1 MPARAGVIGGPVVFA
16 MLIALTGGPALADRS
31 AKIDQVVRKE
41 TTGERSNAALDQ
53 ITPVPRIGRGSI
65 DQIDP
70 SARPRD
76 DDSQYDTA
84 IQHLPGPAQPRGCDV
99 SADQA
104 AIIESLKAQGKIIGD
119 DCDLIDWVAIAG
131 DRSGKDERR
140 AVGEALSATRPE
152 LLSLEAQR
160 DKEAAERAE
169 QERLDAARAAVSVL
183 MNGQNPMR

>member
-1 MPARAGVIGGPVVFA
+1 MPARAGVMGGPVVFA

-31 AKIDQVVRKE
+31 AKIDQVVRKD
-41 TTGERSNAALDQ
+41 TVAERSNAALDQ
-53 ITPVPRIGRGSI
+53 ISAGPRTERGSI

-70 SARPRD
+70 SARARD
-76 DDSQYDTA
+76 DGGQFDTA
-84 IQHLPGPAQPRGCDV
+84 IPSLPRPAQTRGCEV
-99 SADQA
+99 SADQE
-104 AIIESLKAQGKIIGD
+104 AIIESLKAQGKVIGD

-169 QERLDAARAAVSVL
+169 LERLEAARAAATLLV
-183 MNGQNPMR
+183 NGQSPMR